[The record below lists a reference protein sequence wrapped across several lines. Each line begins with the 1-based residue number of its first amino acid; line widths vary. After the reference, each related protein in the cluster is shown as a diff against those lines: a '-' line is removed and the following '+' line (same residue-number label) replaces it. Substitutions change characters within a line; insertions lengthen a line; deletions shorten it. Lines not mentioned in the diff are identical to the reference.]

1 MLKPGRD
8 WIVPVATLAALLLT
22 GCGAAQPAA
31 PSQGTAP
38 KASAASSAERSAGA
52 SAGGQGLP
60 ASGRPASAAP
70 LKKAILAD
78 PSASLTA
85 FSSQVAKD
93 QGFFGAEGVDVT
105 VMQMATPAAMA
116 ALQAGE
122 IQFTS
127 ATGTTVRSALQGLG
141 VRVIAHLQ
149 TEPFSLVTRPEIT
162 TIAQLKGQKVGFG
175 SVGGDDQVYTLAAL
189 KTAQLAASDV
199 ELLMVGNNEK
209 VAQAMLGGQIA
220 GGALAP
226 PATQEL
232 ARQGYHIQTQ
242 PDLLDMPSGGLGTSL
257 QVLKND
263 PQLVRSVL
271 AGMLDGLVWAKAHP
285 DEATAYISKKYE
297 LEPAIAKGAY
307 EQTISSARFSFA
319 DEQLQGVVQRAL
331 DQTKSDKKVPLSD
344 VYDLSFLKEL
354 VQAKGLK

>member
-1 MLKPGRD
+1 M
-8 WIVPVATLAALLLT
+8 ALAALLMA
-22 GCGAAQPAA
+22 GCGAPQPAA
-31 PSQGTAP
+31 PST
-38 KASAASSAERSAGA
+38 AASKLTNAASAGA
-52 SAGGQGLP
+52 
-60 ASGRPASAAP
+60 PASASQ
-70 LKKAILAD
+70 LRKVILAD

-85 FSSQVAKD
+85 FSSQAAKD
-93 QGFFGAEGVDVT
+93 QGFFNAQGLEVT
-105 VMQMATPAAMA
+105 LVQMATPAAMA

-162 TIAQLKGQKVGFG
+162 TIAQLKGQRVGFG
-175 SVGGDDQVYTLAAL
+175 SVGGDDQVYTLTAL
-189 KTAQLAASDV
+189 KTAQLTASDV

-209 VAQAMLGGQIA
+209 VAEAMLAGQVA

-226 PATQEL
+226 PATQVL
-232 ARQGYHIQTQ
+232 ARQGFHIQTQ
-242 PDLLDMPSGGLGTSL
+242 PDLLEMPSGGLGTSL
-257 QVLKND
+257 QMLRND

-271 AGMLDGLVWAKAHP
+271 ASMLDGLVWAKAHP
-285 DEATAYISKKYE
+285 DEATAYISKKYA

-307 EQTISSARFSFA
+307 EQTISSARFSFT

-331 DQTKSDKKVPLSD
+331 DQTKSDKKVALSE